1 MPLLEEEFDLVLAN
15 PGLGS
20 AAMIG
25 SEVGYE
31 LLVILGGLMRAT
43 VRPSRE
49 VPKTFPALC
58 FVPFDPFDDCR
69 ARGSEDPGCKGGVLS
84 VGEEELDHGCAN
96 GFRVLGISD
105 TFIV

>member
-1 MPLLEEEFDLVLAN
+1 MAN

-20 AAMIG
+20 PAMIG
-25 SEVGYE
+25 SEIGYE
-31 LLVILGGLMRAT
+31 LLVILGGLMRAK

-69 ARGSEDPGCKGGVLS
+69 ARGSEDPGRKGDVLS
-84 VGEEELDHGCAN
+84 VGEEELDQGSAN